1 MEVFITYEKDGYGG
15 QQVAHVWET
24 EDDAIRSKM
33 DELEYLKRHQHKTRK
48 PYTDAD
54 LREMAKDYVYV
65 FEVETY

>member
-33 DELEYLKRHQHKTRK
+33 DDIGYLARNPHKTRK
-48 PYTDAD
+48 PPTELE
-54 LREMAKDYVYV
+54 LRKMAEEYVYA
-65 FEVETY
+65 FEVENY